1 MESIKKE
8 LLKRQNS
15 YPVNSNKESI
25 STVNSNSR
33 TVGEEIENLIH
44 ERGIKP
50 EAVAMMLSE
59 GLSDPG
65 SLEFYKIL
73 ARENNPS
80 LLLEVLHLTKE
91 ADQLNKIRTKKPVYF
106 LGILRKKG
114 IVVKFKKDEK

>member
-1 MESIKKE
+1 
-8 LLKRQNS
+8 
-15 YPVNSNKESI
+15 
-25 STVNSNSR
+25 
-33 TVGEEIENLIH
+33 
-44 ERGIKP
+44 
-50 EAVAMMLSE
+50 MMLSE

-80 LLLEVLHLTKE
+80 LLLEVLHLTKS
-91 ADQLNKIRTKKPVYF
+91 ADQQNKIRTKKPVYF